1 MAPILHIK
9 RLSIRLPDLELRR
22 IKALAALRGV
32 SLQEA
37 VQQALEAWASQPHP
51 GDTHALDQQPGS
63 FAGADLEKPRPPNR
77 AATGKP
83 NRSRPAGGKP
93 SLTPGGGQPPNLE
106 GALLAWFRKAGTL
119 DWSKC
124 SAVESV
130 PAEIGNVWVVR
141 GTTVPVAAIF
151 RRFAEGQRF
160 GKIAEALGLTQEQL
174 KPVLQFAAEGGM
186 FPRSAR

>member
-1 MAPILHIK
+1 MK
-9 RLSIRLPDLELRR
+9 RLSVRLPEAAMRR
-22 IKALAALRGV
+22 MKSLSALRGV

-37 VQQALEAWASQPHP
+37 VQQALEAWAAQPQP
-51 GDTHALDQQPGS
+51 ADTHALDQPPDS
-63 FAGADLEKPRPPNR
+63 LAGAGLEKKRPTKR
-77 AATGKP
+77 AATAQP
-83 NRSRPAGGKP
+83 NRRRPAAGKP
-93 SLTPGGGQPPNLE
+93 SLTPGGGQPENLE
-106 GALLAWFRKAGTL
+106 GAALEWFRRAGTL

-141 GTTVPVAAIF
+141 GTAVPVAAIF

-160 GKIAEALGLTQEQL
+160 EQIAEALGLTQEQL
-174 KPVLQFAAEGGM
+174 IPVLEFAAEGGM